1 MAATEHEGE
10 PDSTSS
16 SEPAKPKPKPKPSGP
31 LEPTGKRLGV
41 LSLAAIGVVYG
52 DIGTSPLYAIRECFH
67 GEYGITPT
75 RPNILGV
82 LSLMF
87 WALILV
93 VSVKYLGFILRADNR
108 GEGGVIALTAQ
119 LHDSEGNA
127 RANRFLIAIGLFA
140 AALLYGDGMITP
152 AISVVSAIEGVGI
165 AFPELKH
172 WVVPIALTV
181 LIALF
186 LVQRLGTRSIGAL
199 FGPVMSVWFVLL
211 AVLGIVNLVAAPQ
224 VLAAISPTHAFDF
237 LRRNS
242 VEGFFVLG
250 AVFLVVTGA
259 EALFADMG
267 HFGTKPIRLPW
278 YGFVLPSLLC
288 NYFGQAAVLFH
299 RPEAAE
305 HPFYALVP
313 DWATIPLIVVAT
325 MATVIASQAVISGA
339 FSQTRQAI
347 QMGYLPRMNIV
358 HTSSS
363 EIGQIYI
370 PQVNWILLVSV
381 VALVLGFRSSSQ
393 LAAAYGVAVTATMT
407 ITSILF
413 FSVARRRWGWH
424 LGYLIPLTIGFLVID
439 LAFFGANVSK
449 ITHGAWFPLAIG
461 GVVFGIMTTW
471 RKGRHVLSERLYGG
485 NPQIDQFIKEIGE
498 HPPTR
503 VPGKAVYLASR
514 PLGVPLALL
523 INLERHSVL
532 HEQIAILNI
541 QTRHIPR
548 VARDDKVQV
557 YPLGH
562 GFWGVSVQYG
572 FMEEPNVPYALALA
586 REEGLSFALDEV
598 VFFLGRESIVPHKR
612 AVMSYWREA
621 LFAFLSRNAM
631 DATRFFKIPPE
642 QVVEVGAR
650 VEL

>member
-1 MAATEHEGE
+1 MATTEDGD
-10 PDSTSS
+10 PPGSTASS
-16 SEPAKPKPKPKPSGP
+16 GLTEPKPKPGVRPD
-31 LEPTGKRLGV
+31 PTGKRLAV
-41 LSLAAIGVVYG
+41 LSLAATGVVYG

-67 GEYGITPT
+67 GEYGIAPTPS
-75 RPNILGV
+75 NILGV

-119 LHDSEGNA
+119 LRNPSDDG
-127 RANRFLIAIGLFA
+127 RANRFLVGIGLFA

-152 AISVVSAIEGVGI
+152 AISVVSAIEGVGV
-165 AFPELKH
+165 AFPDLKG
-172 WVVPIALTV
+172 WIIPIALAV

-186 LVQRLGTRSIGAL
+186 LAQRLGTRGVGAL
-199 FGPVMSVWFVLL
+199 FGPVMLIWFVTL

-224 VLAAISPTHAFDF
+224 VLAAISPIHAVDF

-242 VEGFFVLG
+242 IEGFLVLG

-267 HFGTKPIRLPW
+267 HFGTRPIRLPW

-288 NYFGQAAVLFH
+288 NYFGQAAVLYR
-299 RPEAAE
+299 RPAAVE

-313 DWATIPLIVVAT
+313 DWATVPLIVLAT
-325 MATVIASQAVISGA
+325 VATVIASQAVISGA
-339 FSQTRQAI
+339 FSLTRQAI
-347 QMGYLPRMNIV
+347 QMGYLPRMNVV
-358 HTSSS
+358 HTSPS

-413 FSVARRRWGWH
+413 FSVARRRWGWR
-424 LGYLIPLTIGFLVID
+424 LRFLVPLTIGFLVVD

-449 ITHGAWFPLAIG
+449 IMHGAWFPLLVG
-461 GVVFGIMTTW
+461 GIVFGIMTTW
-471 RKGRHVLSERLYGG
+471 RKGRRLLAERLHGG
-485 NPQIDQFIKEIGE
+485 SPRIDQFLKEISE
-498 HPPTR
+498 HLPRR
-503 VPGKAVYLASR
+503 VPGKAIYLASE
-514 PLGVPLALL
+514 PLGVPAPLL
-523 INLERHSVL
+523 INLERNKVL
-532 HEQIAILNI
+532 HEHVAILNV
-541 QTRHIPR
+541 QTQHIPR
-548 VARDDKVQV
+548 VERADKVQV
-557 YPLGH
+557 YPLGE
-562 GFWGVSVQYG
+562 GFWGVTVQYG

-586 REEGLSFALDEV
+586 REEGLDFELDEV
-598 VFFLGRESIVPHKR
+598 VFFLGRESIVPHR
-612 AVMSYWREA
+612 RPVMSYWREG

-631 DATRFFKIPPE
+631 DATRFFKIPPD

-650 VEL
+650 VEI

>member
-1 MAATEHEGE
+1 MTATESEDTSDSVGSAQSSRPKRE
-10 PDSTSS
+10 PGLPPD
-16 SEPAKPKPKPKPSGP
+16 
-31 LEPTGKRLGV
+31 PTRKRLAV
-41 LSLAAIGVVYG
+41 LSVAAVGVVYG

-67 GEYGITPT
+67 GEYGIEPS

-93 VSVKYLGFILRADNR
+93 VSIKYLGFILRADNR

-119 LHDSEGNA
+119 LRDSEERG
-127 RANRFLIAIGLFA
+127 RTNRFLVAIGLFA

-165 AFPELKH
+165 AFPELRH
-172 WVVPIALTV
+172 WVVPIALGV
-181 LIALF
+181 LVALF
-186 LVQRLGTRSIGAL
+186 LVQRLGTRGVGAL
-199 FGPVMSVWFVLL
+199 FGPVMTVWFIIL

-224 VLAAISPTHAFDF
+224 VLAAILPTHAFDF
-237 LRRNS
+237 LGRNS
-242 VEGFFVLG
+242 VEGFLVLG

-267 HFGTKPIRLPW
+267 HFGRRPIRLPW

-288 NYFGQAAVLFH
+288 NYFGQAAVLYH
-299 RPEAAE
+299 RPSVVE

-313 DWATIPLIVVAT
+313 DWATVPLIVVAT

-339 FSQTRQAI
+339 FSLTRQAV
-347 QMGYLPRMNIV
+347 QMGFLPRMNIV
-358 HTSSS
+358 HTSAS

-393 LAAAYGVAVTATMT
+393 LAAAYGVAVTTTMT

-413 FSVARRRWGWH
+413 FAVARRRWGWH
-424 LGYLIPLTIGFLVID
+424 LGFLVPLTVGFLVVD
-439 LAFFGANVSK
+439 LAFFAANASK
-449 ITHGAWFPLAIG
+449 ITHGAWFPLVIGAI
-461 GVVFGIMTTW
+461 VFGIMTTW
-471 RKGRHVLSERLYGG
+471 RKGRRLLSKSLYGG
-485 NPQIDQFIKEIGE
+485 HPLIDQFIKEISE
-498 HPPTR
+498 RPPMR
-503 VPGKAVYLASR
+503 VPGKAIYLVSR
-514 PLGVPLALL
+514 PLGVPPPLL
-523 INLERHSVL
+523 INLERNKVL

-548 VARDDKVQV
+548 VQRKDKVQV
-557 YPLGH
+557 YPLGE
-562 GFWGVSVQYG
+562 GFWGITVQYG

-586 REEGLSFALDEV
+586 REEGLDFELDEV
-598 VFFLGRESIVPHKR
+598 VFFLGRESIVPHR
-612 AVMSYWREA
+612 RPVMSYWREA

-642 QVVEVGAR
+642 QVVEVGAQ
-650 VEL
+650 VEM

>member
-1 MAATEHEGE
+1 MAAGE
-10 PDSTSS
+10 NGDESDSKPE
-16 SEPAKPKPKPKPSGP
+16 SEPAKPKPKPSGP
-31 LEPTGKRLGV
+31 PDPHGKRLAV
-41 LSLAAIGVVYG
+41 LSLAAVGIVYG

-67 GEYGITPT
+67 GEYGIEAS

-93 VSVKYLGFILRADNR
+93 VSIKYLGFILRADNR

-119 LHDSEGNA
+119 LEDAEGRQ
-127 RANRFLIAIGLFA
+127 RAHRFLIAIGLFA

-172 WVVPIALTV
+172 WVVPIALGV

-186 LVQRLGTRSIGAL
+186 LVQRLGTRGVGTL
-199 FGPVMSVWFVLL
+199 FGPIMSVWFVIL
-211 AVLGIVNLVAAPQ
+211 AVLGVVNLIAAPQ
-224 VLAAISPTHAFDF
+224 VLAAVLPTHAIDF

-242 VEGFFVLG
+242 VEGFLVLG

-259 EALFADMG
+259 EALYADMG
-267 HFGTKPIRLPW
+267 HFGRKPIRLPW

-288 NYFGQAAVLFH
+288 NYFGQAAVLYH
-299 RPEAAE
+299 RPEAVE

-325 MATVIASQAVISGA
+325 MATVIASQAVISGS
-339 FSQTRQAI
+339 FSLTRQAI
-347 QMGYLPRMNIV
+347 QMGYLPRMKII
-358 HTSSS
+358 HTSES

-370 PQVNWILLVSV
+370 PQVNWILLIAV

-413 FSVARRRWGWH
+413 FSVARRRWGWS
-424 LGYLIPLTIGFLVID
+424 LKFLIPLTIAFLMVD
-439 LAFFGANVSK
+439 LAFFAANASK
-449 ITHGAWFPLAIG
+449 ITHGAWFPLAVGAVI
-461 GVVFGIMTTW
+461 FGIMTTW
-471 RKGRHVLSERLYGG
+471 RKGRQVLAEKIYGG
-485 NPQIDQFIKEIGE
+485 APLIDQFIKEVDE
-498 HPPTR
+498 RSPTR
-503 VPGKAVYLASR
+503 VPGKAIYLASR
-514 PLGVPLALL
+514 PLGVPPALL
-523 INLERHSVL
+523 LNLEHNKAL
-532 HEQIAILNI
+532 HAQIAILNI

-548 VARDDKVQV
+548 VDREDKVQV

-562 GFWGVSVQYG
+562 GFWGISVQYG
-572 FMEEPNVPYALALA
+572 YMEEPNVPYALALA
-586 REEGLSFALDEV
+586 REEGLSFELDEV
-598 VFFLGRESIVPHKR
+598 VFFLGRESIVPHR
-612 AVMSYWREA
+612 RPTMSFWREA
-621 LFAFLSRNAM
+621 IFAFLSRNAM

-642 QVVEVGAR
+642 QVVEIGSR

>member
-1 MAATEHEGE
+1 M
-10 PDSTSS
+10 
-16 SEPAKPKPKPKPSGP
+16 
-31 LEPTGKRLGV
+31 

-67 GEYGITPT
+67 GEYGIDPS

-87 WALILV
+87 WALMVV
-93 VSVKYLGFILRADNR
+93 VSIKYLGFILRADNR

-119 LHDSEGNA
+119 LEDSGGRG
-127 RANRFLIAIGLFA
+127 RATRFLIAIGLFA

-165 AFPELKH
+165 AFPELDH
-172 WVVPIALTV
+172 WVVPIALAV
-181 LIALF
+181 LIGLF
-186 LVQRLGTRSIGAL
+186 LAQRLGTSGVGAL
-199 FGPVMSVWFVLL
+199 FGPIMTLWFVII
-211 AVLGIVNLVAAPQ
+211 AALGLVNVVAAPE
-224 VLAAISPTHAFDF
+224 VLAAVLPTHAVDF

-242 VEGFFVLG
+242 VEGFLVLG

-267 HFGTKPIRLPW
+267 HFGRRPIRLPW
-278 YGFVLPSLLC
+278 YGFVLPALLC
-288 NYFGQAAVLFH
+288 NYFGQAAVLYH
-299 RPEAAE
+299 RPELVE

-313 DWATIPLIVVAT
+313 GWATIPLLVLAT

-339 FSQTRQAI
+339 FSLTNQAI

-358 HTSSS
+358 HTSES
-363 EIGQIYI
+363 EMGQIYI
-370 PQVNWILLVSV
+370 PQINWILLICV

-413 FSVARRRWGWH
+413 FAVARRRWGWS
-424 LGYLIPLTIGFLVID
+424 LAFLIALTGAFLVVD
-439 LAFFGANVSK
+439 LAFFAANASK
-449 ITHGAWFPLAIG
+449 ITHGAWFPLAVG
-461 GVVFGIMTTW
+461 GVVLVIMTTW
-471 RKGRHVLSERLYGG
+471 RKGRRLLAERIYGG
-485 NPQIDQFIKEIGE
+485 APLIDHFIKELTE
-498 HPPTR
+498 RPPQR
-503 VPGKAVYLASR
+503 VAGKAVYLASK
-514 PLGVPLALL
+514 PLGVPPALL
-523 INLERHSVL
+523 LNLEHNKVL

-548 VARDDKVQV
+548 VDREDKVQV
-557 YPLGH
+557 FPLGH

-586 REEGLSFALDEV
+586 REEGLPFELDEV
-598 VFFLGRESIVPHKR
+598 DFFLGRESIVPHR
-612 AVMSYWREA
+612 RPGMSFWREA

-631 DATRFFKIPPE
+631 DATRFFKIPPD
-642 QVVEVGAR
+642 QVIEVGTR
-650 VEL
+650 IRL

>member
-1 MAATEHEGE
+1 VPEAGQEAASAE
-10 PDSTSS
+10 PPD
-16 SEPAKPKPKPKPSGP
+16 PQ
-31 LEPTGKRLGV
+31 GKRLAL
-41 LSLAAIGVVYG
+41 LSLVAVGVVYG

-67 GEYGITPT
+67 GEYGIAPT

-87 WALILV
+87 WALILI
-93 VSVKYLGFILRADNR
+93 VSVKYLVFILRMDNR

-119 LHDSEGNA
+119 VQDLAKGGPA
-127 RANRFLIAIGLFA
+127 MRFLIAIGLFG

-165 AFPELKH
+165 AFPELAH
-172 WVVPIALTV
+172 WVVPLALTI

-186 LVQRLGTRSIGAL
+186 SVQRLGTRGIGAL
-199 FGPVMSVWFVLL
+199 FGPIMTVWFVTL
-211 AVLGIVNLVAAPQ
+211 AVLGVVNLVAAPE
-224 VLAAISPTHAFDF
+224 VLTAIVPTHAFEF

-242 VEGFFVLG
+242 LHGFLVLG

-259 EALFADMG
+259 EAIFADMG
-267 HFGTKPIRLPW
+267 HFGTRPIRLPW
-278 YGFVLPSLLC
+278 FGFVLPALLC
-288 NYFGQAAVLFH
+288 NYFGQAAVLYH
-299 RPEAAE
+299 RPEVAE

-313 DWATIPLIVVAT
+313 DWATIPLVVLAT

-347 QMGYLPRMNIV
+347 QMGYLPRMTIV
-358 HTSSS
+358 HTSES

-370 PQVNWILLVSV
+370 PQVNWILMLAV
-381 VALVLGFRSSSQ
+381 VALVLGFQSSSQ
-393 LAAAYGVAVTATMT
+393 LAAAYGVAVTATMA

-413 FSVARRRWGWH
+413 FSVARRRWGWP
-424 LGYLIPLTIGFLVID
+424 LVVLVPLTIVFLVVD
-439 LAFFGANVSK
+439 LAFFAANASK
-449 ITHGAWFPLAIG
+449 ITHGAWFPLVIG
-461 GVVFGIMTTW
+461 AAVFGIMTTW
-471 RKGRHVLSERLYGG
+471 RKGRRLLAERLYGG
-485 NPQIDQFIKEIGE
+485 TPLIDQFVKDIAR
-498 HPPTR
+498 HPPMR

-514 PLGVPLALL
+514 PLGVPPPLV
-523 INLERHSVL
+523 INLEHNKVL

-548 VARDDKVQV
+548 VDREDKVQV

-562 GFWGVSVQYG
+562 GFWGINAQYG

-586 REEGLSFALDEV
+586 REEGLDFALDEV
-598 VFFLGRESIVPHKR
+598 VFVLGRESIVPHR
-612 AVMSYWREA
+612 RPVMSYWREIV
-621 LFAFLSRNAM
+621 FAFLSRNAM

-642 QVVEVGAR
+642 QVVEVGSR
-650 VEL
+650 VEM